1 MFIDGILGR
10 LVDMHKQAVM
20 CEEGGVEWVRIVD
33 MMARML
39 DAVAAEWGRACLL
52 DVMCR
57 FSERTGDGVHIDAAQ
72 LQRLVDTGV
81 VILG

>member
-1 MFIDGILGR
+1 METLLTQLLEMHAEVMRCDEWSTEWAR
-10 LVDMHKQAVM
+10 KVDAMSRV
-20 CEEGGVEWVRIVD
+20 
-33 MMARML
+33 L
-39 DAVAAEWGRACLL
+39 DEVAHEFGHACLL

-57 FSERTGDGVHIDAAQ
+57 FSERTGDGIHIDAAQ

>member
-1 MFIDGILGR
+1 MSVDDVLGR
-10 LVDMHKQAVM
+10 LLAMHKEAVR

-39 DAVAAEWGRACLL
+39 DAVAVEWGRACLL

-57 FSERTGDGVHIDAAQ
+57 FCELTGDGVHIDAAQ
-72 LQRLVDTGV
+72 LQR
-81 VILG
+81 VIDSGAVRG

>member
-1 MFIDGILGR
+1 MSVDDVLGR
-10 LVDMHKQAVM
+10 LLAMHKEAVM

-52 DVMCR
+52 ELMCM
-57 FSERTGDGVHIDAAQ
+57 FSERTGDGIHIDAAR
-72 LQRLVDTGV
+72 LQWLIETGAV
-81 VILG
+81 RG